1 MDKQPRLASVEC
13 KPFRFLPGDRI
24 LVRTNHRLDDGAKK
38 ALRKTIEKWAG
49 VPVEVLIYCILDM
62 EIQIEAR

>member
-1 MDKQPRLASVEC
+1 MNKTPRLANLEC

-24 LVRTNHRLDDGAKK
+24 LVRTNQRLDKDAEKRI
-38 ALRKTIEKWAG
+38 RKTIEKWAG